1 MNNKEFTAE
10 KEMRLDMFLSEQL
23 DETRNQIDHLITKGF
38 VSVEN
43 KKKAKSGLKLK
54 VGQKVS
60 VELPL
65 MVKEEALEVDFDI
78 DVIYEDND
86 FMVINKASGLIV
98 HSAPSVKEATLV
110 D

>member
-65 MVKEEALEVDFDI
+65 MVKEFVA
-78 DVIYEDND
+78 
-86 FMVINKASGLIV
+86 M
-98 HSAPSVKEATLV
+98 TLSSSLKSIRYYILYV
-110 D
+110 LNI